1 MMALG
6 NAVEIVMATYQL
18 VYPEAPYEWLEKA
31 ANETLHWSARV
42 TDPTLEQMNA
52 HEARIRKMC
61 TTGQW

>member
-1 MMALG
+1 MALG

-42 TDPTLEQMNA
+42 TDPTIEQMNA